1 MQKEETMVPKRREQ
15 PRGRSRLIHLL
26 LEARKTSEGSEGKE
40 KGETSDNTNPE
51 ESSVEDGASLYK

>member
-1 MQKEETMVPKRREQ
+1 MVPKRREQ